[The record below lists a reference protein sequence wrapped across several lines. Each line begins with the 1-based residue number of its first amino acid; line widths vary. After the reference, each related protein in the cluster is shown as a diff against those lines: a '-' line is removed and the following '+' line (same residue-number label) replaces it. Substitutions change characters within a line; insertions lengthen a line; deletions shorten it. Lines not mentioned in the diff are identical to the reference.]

1 MKKERVNRIRATI
14 SSTICIMCGIVCI
27 IIFICS
33 ILVIHWESKEL
44 NDSLDLLAFH
54 FGIIF
59 GPILLIVELC
69 GNKKYGPI
77 RYSSEY
83 RIPTKIS
90 YKSDITER
98 LLTYLKNNKYKKG
111 SCSLTTMNLD
121 YYIKRDKN
129 DDVHIY
135 TFLKSNRITQDIVND
150 YKKHLIEL
158 QDYLADNEDKIIN
171 GWIHLHIY
179 FIAEITKN
187 TKVAEELVSYNLI
200 NPDSVVLMPILI
212 NTNEKNVYIGNYND
226 GLGELA
232 YKHQK
237 KVIEKNLKTLDK
249 GTIPLDE

>member
-121 YYIKRDKN
+121 YYI
-129 DDVHIY
+129 
-135 TFLKSNRITQDIVND
+135 
-150 YKKHLIEL
+150 
-158 QDYLADNEDKIIN
+158 
-171 GWIHLHIY
+171 
-179 FIAEITKN
+179 
-187 TKVAEELVSYNLI
+187 
-200 NPDSVVLMPILI
+200 
-212 NTNEKNVYIGNYND
+212 
-226 GLGELA
+226 
-232 YKHQK
+232 
-237 KVIEKNLKTLDK
+237 
-249 GTIPLDE
+249 

>member
-1 MKKERVNRIRATI
+1 MKKEKVNRIRATI
-14 SSTICIMCGIVCI
+14 SLTICIMCMI
-27 IIFICS
+27 IALGGFVGMFIAFFLGS
-33 ILVIHWESKEL
+33 QEL
-44 NDSLDLLAFH
+44 AEGLDLLAFH
-54 FGIIF
+54 FMIIF
-59 GPILLIVELC
+59 GPIFLIVELC

-135 TFLKSNRITQDIVND
+135 TFLKSNRITQDIVKD

-232 YKHQK
+232 FKHQK

>member
-1 MKKERVNRIRATI
+1 MKKEKVNRIRATI
-14 SSTICIMCGIVCI
+14 SLTICIMGMI
-27 IIFICS
+27 IALGGFAGMFIAIFLGS
-33 ILVIHWESKEL
+33 QEL
-44 NDSLDLLAFH
+44 AEGLDLLAFH
-54 FGIIF
+54 FMIIF
-59 GPILLIVELC
+59 GPIFLIVELC

>member
-1 MKKERVNRIRATI
+1 MKKEKVNRIRATI
-14 SSTICIMCGIVCI
+14 SLTIGIMGMI
-27 IIFICS
+27 IALGGFVGMFIAIFLGS
-33 ILVIHWESKEL
+33 QEL
-44 NDSLDLLAFH
+44 ADGLDLLAFH
-54 FGIIF
+54 FMIIF
-59 GPILLIVELC
+59 GPIFFIVELC

-135 TFLKSNRITQDIVND
+135 TFLKSNRITQDIVKD

-212 NTNEKNVYIGNYND
+212 NTNEKNVYFGNYND

-232 YKHQK
+232 FKHQK

>member
-1 MKKERVNRIRATI
+1 MKKEKVNRIRATI
-14 SSTICIMCGIVCI
+14 SLTIGMMCGILCI
-27 IIFICS
+27 IIFICDVLAIIWWS
-33 ILVIHWESKEL
+33 PEL
-44 NDSLDLLAFH
+44 KHSLELLTFH
-54 FGIIF
+54 YAIIF
-59 GPILLIVELC
+59 FPIFFIVEFC

-135 TFLKSNRITQDIVND
+135 TFLKSNRITQDIVKD
-150 YKKHLIEL
+150 YKNHLIEL
-158 QDYLADNEDKIIN
+158 QDYLADNEEKIID

-226 GLGELA
+226 GFGELA
-232 YKHQK
+232 YKDQK

>member
-1 MKKERVNRIRATI
+1 MKKEKVNRIRATI
-14 SSTICIMCGIVCI
+14 SLTICIMGMI
-27 IIFICS
+27 IALGGFAGMFIAIFLGS
-33 ILVIHWESKEL
+33 QEL
-44 NDSLDLLAFH
+44 AEGLDLLAFH
-54 FGIIF
+54 FMIIF
-59 GPILLIVELC
+59 GPIFLIVELC

-135 TFLKSNRITQDIVND
+135 TFLKSNRITQDIVKD

-200 NPDSVVLMPILI
+200 NPDSVVLMSILI

-232 YKHQK
+232 FKHQK

>member
-1 MKKERVNRIRATI
+1 MKKEKVNRIRATI
-14 SSTICIMCGIVCI
+14 SLTICIMGMI
-27 IIFICS
+27 IALGGFAGMFIAIFLGS
-33 ILVIHWESKEL
+33 QEL
-44 NDSLDLLAFH
+44 AEGLDLLAFH
-54 FGIIF
+54 FMIIF
-59 GPILLIVELC
+59 GPIFLIVELC

-200 NPDSVVLMPILI
+200 NPDSVVLMSILI

-232 YKHQK
+232 FKHQK